1 MFDGGG
7 KRRNNLFR
15 RLPETFLRARG
26 IRYKT
31 AGLAQPHNNVAAAYI
46 TFIL

>member
-7 KRRNNLFR
+7 KRQKNVSR
-15 RLPETFLRARG
+15 RLPVTFSQKDE
-26 IRYKT
+26 IHYKT
-31 AGLAQPHNNVAAAYI
+31 TGLAQPHNNVAAAYI